1 MSKNFIIPKSIQR
14 SVNDL
19 PGVPDAI
26 PPTKEKV
33 FTVVQAAG
41 VNVLKKVLIGQR
53 TNPEDVAIGKSILGT
68 PIYTRVVLKENIDTQ
83 IGNDTA
89 GVGYIKMDNAIVTV
103 TQTKNIIKT
112 PVQGRNGTIKE
123 YISDGDYTIKVD
135 AQILSPY
142 PSVFPTEELNYLNE
156 LLTIQNEIVID
167 SDFVNLFNISYCV
180 VETFDFNQV
189 EGSRNKVNFSMTL
202 ISDYPVELELGISD
216 NA

>member
-1 MSKNFIIPKSIQR
+1 MSKNFIIPKNISRPI
-14 SVNDL
+14 NDL

-33 FTVVQAAG
+33 FVVGQAVG
-41 VNVLKKVLIGQR
+41 VNILKKVLIGQR
-53 TNPEDVAIGKSILGT
+53 TNPEDVEIGKSILGT

-89 GVGYIKMDNAIVTV
+89 GVGYIKMDNAIVTI
-103 TQTKNIIKT
+103 TQSKNIIKT
-112 PVQGRNGTIKE
+112 AVQGRNGTIKE
-123 YISDGDYTIKVD
+123 YIADGDYTIKVD

-142 PSVFPTEELNYLNE
+142 PYVFPDEELKYLSE
-156 LLTIQNEIVID
+156 LLTIPNEIVID

-180 VETFDFNQV
+180 VESYDFNQV

-202 ISDYPVELELGISD
+202 LSDYPVELELGISD